1 MTEATAPLLALVG
14 AGWALLGLA
23 ALAGLAELGLIKPP
37 SLDRRPPWAS
47 IYTTATG
54 RRGPG
59 TPPAPVATSSKEA
72 TR

>member
-23 ALAGLAELGLIKPP
+23 ALAGLATLGLIKPP
-37 SLDRRPPWAS
+37 SLDRRPSSPMM
-47 IYTTATG
+47 IVTKTPRK
-54 RRGPG
+54 RRG
-59 TPPAPVATSSKEA
+59 ARKEV